1 MWAHRHVKA
10 GHFGPAVKG
19 RGRALE
25 VELAEVAELVGI
37 DFTPA
42 QLAAAGLRIPMIE
55 NCIEDDVPDSDGYKT
70 ITYGD
75 YQVAYKAD
83 CGRDVALKALR
94 RVVEREAESEES
106 A

>member
-1 MWAHRHVKA
+1 MRVTAPPIAALLARPRMWAHRHVKA

-42 QLAAAGLRIPMIE
+42 QLAAAGLRIPTE
-55 NCIEDDVPDSDGYKT
+55 PHEELDG
-70 ITYGD
+70 
-75 YQVAYKAD
+75 
-83 CGRDVALKALR
+83 
-94 RVVEREAESEES
+94 
-106 A
+106 